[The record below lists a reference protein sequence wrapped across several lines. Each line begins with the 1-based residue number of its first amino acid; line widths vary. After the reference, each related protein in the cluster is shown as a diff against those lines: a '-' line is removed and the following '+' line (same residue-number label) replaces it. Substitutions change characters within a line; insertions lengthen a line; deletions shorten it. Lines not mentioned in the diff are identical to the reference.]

1 MDVVFIN
8 KFINVISIV
17 GVRGLVKVSYFYI
30 DFDIGVNFRNK
41 LNIFDFL
48 LLNRFYIRLNSVDFF
63 LNNKDLEFYI
73 IS

>member
-8 KFINVISIV
+8 KFINFISIV
-17 GVRGLVKVSYFYI
+17 SVRGLVKVSYFYI

>member
-8 KFINVISIV
+8 KFINFISIV
-17 GVRGLVKVSYFYI
+17 GVRGLVKVSYFYT